1 MNGIH
6 VAVKGIVMELVGG
19 ILVIATIFFGVVTI
33 VAICSVVDKAKGVI
47 RGRP

>member
-1 MNGIH
+1 MNSVTLAI
-6 VAVKGIVMELVGG
+6 KGIVMELVGG